1 MTYVGLRWHGL
12 GAMAK
17 SNPLEPFLLESRI
30 DRLKQ
35 AVAGRTRS
43 LTVVLDGTHDPHNL
57 SAVVRSCE
65 GFGLLDLWV
74 VETHARF
81 RTNSRVAQGAEKWL
95 DIHRHD
101 DPAVCARELLDRGFE
116 LWIADAES
124 AGTDVAGLPW
134 GKKIALVFGNEHEGV
149 SLQMEKA
156 AAGRFCIPMQ
166 GFSQSL
172 NVSVA
177 AGISLAIGIRERQ
190 RRLGRAGDL
199 TADEQAELFTEWER
213 RSVRYADKILAHLE
227 SKREENRDAAN

>member
-1 MTYVGLRWHGL
+1 
-12 GAMAK
+12 MAD
-17 SNPLEPFLLESRI
+17 SNPLEPFLLKGRI

-35 AVAGRTRS
+35 IVARRTRS

-95 DIHRHD
+95 DIHRYD
-101 DPAVCARELLDRGFE
+101 DPAACTRELVNRGFE
-116 LWIADAES
+116 LWVADAEF
-124 AGTDVAGLPW
+124 AGADVAGLPW
-134 GKKIALVFGNEHEGV
+134 EKKIALVFGNEHEGV
-149 SLQMEKA
+149 SPVVDRA
-156 AAGRFCIPMQ
+156 ATGRFSIPMH

-177 AGISLAIGIRERQ
+177 AGISLAIGVRERE
-190 RRLGRAGDL
+190 RRLGRIGDL
-199 TADEQAELFTEWER
+199 SDAEQSELIAEWER
-213 RSVRYADKILAHLE
+213 RSVRCADKILAHLK
-227 SKREENRDAAN
+227 SKRKETRDAAN